1 MINRKA
7 IDGVYT
13 TLFIVGLVLGL
24 GVAYAALK
32 FIPGFNTLAMVCP

>member
-24 GVAYAALK
+24 GAAYLALWL
-32 FIPGFNTLAMVCP
+32 IPGFAELVMVC

>member
-13 TLFIVGLVLGL
+13 TLFIVGLILGL
-24 GVAYAALK
+24 AAAYLALWL
-32 FIPGFNTLAMVCP
+32 IPGFAPLVGIG